1 MCLQQ
6 VLGHMLVVARQILT
20 ELGADETT
28 GGYRVVMNDELG
40 RDQDAAA
47 YHPQVHVLAGRK
59 MGWPPG

>member
-1 MCLQQ
+1 
-6 VLGHMLVVARQILT
+6 MLVVARQIVT

-40 RDQDAAA
+40 QDQAAAA

-59 MGWPPG
+59 LSWPLG

>member
-1 MCLQQ
+1 MCSVQ
-6 VLGHMLVVARQILT
+6 VLGHMLVVARQIVT

-40 RDQDAAA
+40 RDQDA

-59 MGWPPG
+59 LSWPLG